1 MHSKVCQVSKAAKN
15 NKFQS
20 RGYQSIAHSKAK
32 QIQLNEQLFPIA
44 NPISK
49 PVAKPMIC

>member
-1 MHSKVCQVSKAAKN
+1 MTNFQVGAINQLLMQK
-15 NKFQS
+15 Q
-20 RGYQSIAHSKAK
+20 SKAK
-32 QIQLNEQLFPIA
+32 QIQINEHLFPLA